1 MISSKNS
8 KGLRLQ
14 LGTALGER
22 KEGDGD
28 DSDDHEMIKNA
39 KKQKLLFR
47 VYLGEG
53 GLYLIQKKFP
63 QQWPNKI
70 GW

>member
-22 KEGDGD
+22 KEDDGD
-28 DSDDHEMIKNA
+28 DGDDHDMIKNA
-39 KKQKLLFR
+39 KSKNYCAGF
-47 VYLGEG
+47 
-53 GLYLIQKKFP
+53 FFFFF
-63 QQWPNKI
+63 
-70 GW
+70 